1 MIRRNGKG
9 TMDPELIKEVV
20 AETLI
25 EASTTFRQDQF
36 LAYQKAIGREKNPNA
51 RWVLERIVQ
60 NAEIAEKSRRPLCN
74 DTGIPHLYLEI
85 GEDVT
90 INGKFLERVKEGVR
104 IGLQKLPG
112 RPMAVKGKG
121 LERIGQNLG
130 LYDDPGMLSP
140 APFQI
145 RTIFERKI
153 IVTVMMLGGG
163 PDIRGKTYH
172 IFHRHQGM
180 NVIEEVAKWAANEAG
195 RLGCTPTIPSIGI
208 GRTNYEATCLMLDA
222 MKEGNLMQQNDIEKS
237 ITDAINRVHVGPLGL
252 GGPTTALG
260 SFVKI
265 GPLRA
270 GGARIVSIRLG
281 CCWEPRRA
289 TKEIPL

>member
-1 MIRRNGKG
+1 
-9 TMDPELIKEVV
+9 MDPELIKEVV

-36 LAYQKAIGREKNPNA
+36 LAYQKAIEREENLNA

-60 NAEIAEKSRRPLCN
+60 NAEVAEEIRRPLCN
-74 DTGIPHLYLEI
+74 DTEIPHLFLEI

-90 INGKFLERVKEGVR
+90 INGKFLEWVKEGVR

-130 LYDDPGMLSP
+130 RYDDPGMLSP

-145 RTIFERKI
+145 RTIPERKI

-163 PDIRGKTYH
+163 PDIRAKTCH
-172 IFHRHQGM
+172 LFHRHQGM
-180 NVIEEVAKWAANEAG
+180 TLIEETAKWAAEEIG
-195 RLGCTPTIPSIGI
+195 KLGCTPTVVSMGI
-208 GRTNYEATCLMLDA
+208 GRTHYEATCLMLEA
-222 MKEGNLMQQNDIEKS
+222 MKEGNLMEQNDLEERLTEVINQ
-237 ITDAINRVHVGPLGL
+237 TDVGPLGL
-252 GGPTTALG
+252 GGKTTALA
-260 SFVKI
+260 SFVRV

-270 GGARIVSIRLG
+270 GGTRIISARLG

-289 TKEIPL
+289 TKEIPV

>member
-1 MIRRNGKG
+1 
-9 TMDPELIKEVV
+9 MDPELIKEVV

-36 LAYQKAIGREKNPNA
+36 LAYQKAIGREENLNA

-60 NAEIAEKSRRPLCN
+60 NAEVAEEIRRPLCN
-74 DTGIPHLYLEI
+74 DTGIPHLFLEI

-90 INGKFLERVKEGVR
+90 INGKFLEWVKEGVR

-112 RPMAVKGKG
+112 RPMAVKGKE

-130 LYDDPGMLSP
+130 LYDDPGMLPP

-145 RTIFERKI
+145 RTIPERKI

-163 PDIRGKTYH
+163 PDIRAKTCH
-172 IFHRHQGM
+172 LFHRHQGM
-180 NVIEEVAKWAANEAG
+180 TLIEETAKWAAVEIG
-195 RLGCTPTIPSIGI
+195 KLGCTPTVVSMGI
-208 GRTNYEATCLMLDA
+208 GRTHYEATCLMLEA
-222 MKEGNLMQQNDIEKS
+222 MKEGNLMEQNDLEERLTEVINQ
-237 ITDAINRVHVGPLGL
+237 TDVGPLGL
-252 GGPTTALG
+252 GGKTTALA
-260 SFVKI
+260 SFVRV

-270 GGARIVSIRLG
+270 GGTRIVSARLG

-289 TKEIPL
+289 TKEIPV